1 MNTIAKPATWSQTA
15 QLGWKVFKGYIFSN
29 SQAKKAK
36 ENYDTAIKRLEP
48 VKTFNAM
55 TKVSRSGKINSNIKN
70 WAHTSS
76 NEIIDEYIRR
86 SEIRAKCKEVTA
98 NQKKEQT
105 KDKDFYKHY
114 IKKEDTML
122 NEFRLRQ
129 VYWNYFRIG
138 QHKLLKEGLKLRQ
151 QIQ

>member
-1 MNTIAKPATWSQTA
+1 M
-15 QLGWKVFKGYIFSN
+15 KVVRNWFSGN
-29 SQAKKAK
+29 QAKKASL
-36 ENYDTAIKRLEP
+36 NYDTAIKRLEP

-114 IKKEDTML
+114 IKKEEVML

-138 QHKLLKEGLKLRQ
+138 QHKLLKEGLKLR
-151 QIQ
+151 